1 MYVGDLRQHTTIRIY
16 FLQKQASCKQKNQVN
31 GAVYILRCFFKVQ
44 FYAVDGR
51 MAVNKIRFENQRAYP
66 TAFNPTSVGGHI
78 KLNIKQGK
86 FYLT

>member
-1 MYVGDLRQHTTIRIY
+1 
-16 FLQKQASCKQKNQVN
+16 
-31 GAVYILRCFFKVQ
+31 
-44 FYAVDGR
+44 

-66 TAFNPTSVGGHI
+66 TAFNPTSVGSHI

>member
-1 MYVGDLRQHTTIRIY
+1 
-16 FLQKQASCKQKNQVN
+16 
-31 GAVYILRCFFKVQ
+31 
-44 FYAVDGR
+44 

-66 TAFNPTSVGGHI
+66 TYPTSVGGHI